1 MKRFS
6 QTLKVMLAL
15 FVAIFSNGLLP
26 TTAAYAAQG
35 QNPPGNNGTLKVH
48 EIGTPSGTESN
59 DPKVCSFNFEG
70 FGFDNGQ
77 TGFIIIDKQQS
88 SSTYGPY
95 NVGPAS
101 SNGYFISQDFNTQ
114 SGVTIPN
121 GSYKAT
127 MYGKDTPYGQPTEK
141 AKSKVF
147 KVECVPQEVIVPS
160 VVVNDLCGKK
170 DDSFTVP
177 VTEHVTYKY
186 KIGNGS
192 WHSVT
197 EGVAIPAVEWGWTY
211 TVVAS
216 AENGY
221 VLTGDTTQTFKFT
234 NEPCVTVIPIPETPK
249 VEDPCGAHNARWIV
263 PEDTDMIDWSLVNGH
278 LIATAKKGY
287 IFEGQKTFIDFGE
300 AKDSNVPC
308 IIEIPKPETPKVYD
322 PCGLH
327 NARWIIPKDTM
338 QIDWSLSYDG
348 NLIAT
353 AKKGYIFEGQQQSI
367 NFGKAEDS
375 GELCPVTPKAPK
387 FIDYC
392 GEQTDYVYIPYVKG
406 VFYKIDGKVVYSG
419 YHKASGTVTVKAY
432 AEHDYE
438 LVGEE
443 VGPWTY
449 TYVNT
454 ECISIT
460 KKSQPVT
467 DTNKDGYIGI
477 GDVVTWEITVT
488 NNSSNKLDD
497 FKVQIEDSTATL
509 ANDGLIEHLEPGE
522 SITITATSTLTATD
536 MQACKATNTVTFMAW
551 FNRHGDERDR
561 HDDKFEKNMLS
572 LNVEHEDEYDLSGLT
587 TAEATFTCPTPG
599 SGNGGTTTTTS
610 TTSEL
615 PAELPA
621 TGPADNSN
629 PLLVLAAAAV
639 AYGATYFIQRRRE
652 LASN

>member
-88 SSTYGPY
+88 SSAYGPY

-147 KVECVPQEVIVPS
+147 KVECAPQEVIVPS
-160 VVVNDLCGKK
+160 IVVDDLCGKK

-186 KIGNGS
+186 KIGNGQ
-192 WHSVT
+192 WHVVT
-197 EGVAIPAVEWGWTY
+197 EGVAIPAVVWGWTY
-211 TVVAS
+211 TVVAT
-216 AENGY
+216 ADNGY
-221 VLTGDTTQTFKFT
+221 VLSGDTTQTFEFT
-234 NEPCVTVIPIPETPK
+234 DKSCDVVIPVPEPELK
-249 VEDPCGAHNARWIV
+249 DPCGPNNAYWDVKDSDSI
-263 PEDTDMIDWSLVNGH
+263 EWSIDNHGH

-287 IFEGQKTFIDFGE
+287 IFEGQKTYIDFGK
-300 AKDSNVPC
+300 AVDSNVPC
-308 IIEIPKPETPKVYD
+308 IVEIPKPETPKVYD
-322 PCGLH
+322 PCGTY
-327 NARWIIPKDTM
+327 NARWIVPKDTM
-338 QIDWSLSYDG
+338 QVDWSLNNQG
-348 NLIAT
+348 ELIAT
-353 AKKGYIFEGQQQSI
+353 AKPGYIFAGQQHSI

-375 GELCPVTPKAPK
+375 GKLCPVTPKAPK

-406 VFYKIDGKVVYSG
+406 VVYKIDGKVVHSG
-419 YHKASGTVTVKAY
+419 YHKATGTITVTAY
-432 AEHDYE
+432 AEHDYV

-443 VGPWTY
+443 ASWTH
-449 TYVNT
+449 TYVDM
-454 ECISIT
+454 ECVSISKT
-460 KKSQPVT
+460 SLPVT
-467 DTNKDGYIGI
+467 DTNKDGYIGV

-488 NNSSNKLDD
+488 NNSSNKLDN

-509 ANDGLIEHLEPGE
+509 ENDGLIQHLEPGE
-522 SITITATSTLTATD
+522 SVTITATSTLTATD

-551 FNRHGDERDR
+551 FNRHEDDRDK
-561 HDDKFEKNMLS
+561 HDDKFDKSMLS
-572 LNVEHEDEYDLSGLT
+572 LNMEHEDEYDLSGSA

-599 SGNGGTTTTTS
+599 SGSGGETTTTT
-610 TTSEL
+610 TTGT
-615 PAELPA
+615 PATLPA
-621 TGPADNSN
+621 TGPTDSSN